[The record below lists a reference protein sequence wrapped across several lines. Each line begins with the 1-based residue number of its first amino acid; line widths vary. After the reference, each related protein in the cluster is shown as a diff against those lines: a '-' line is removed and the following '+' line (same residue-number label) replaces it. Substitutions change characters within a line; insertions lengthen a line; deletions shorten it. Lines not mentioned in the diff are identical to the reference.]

1 MMYVFDT
8 NSLSNVLNHY
18 YFERFPTFW
27 EKFFQMIDEKR
38 IVSVREARHELEE
51 RFEWPVISNLT
62 DHNADFFGIPGVE
75 ELEFVRA
82 IYAIPHF
89 QQNLE
94 RKKLLKGGYLAD
106 PFIIARA
113 RLGPNG
119 VVISEENLMPGAAK
133 VPNICQH
140 FGIPCEKLEGFLT
153 KENWTF

>member
-51 RFEWPVISNLT
+51 RFDRPVISNLT
-62 DHNADFFGIPGVE
+62 DHNADFFGIP
-75 ELEFVRA
+75 
-82 IYAIPHF
+82 
-89 QQNLE
+89 
-94 RKKLLKGGYLAD
+94 AD

-113 RLGPNG
+113 RLGPDG
-119 VVISEENLMPGAAK
+119 IVISEENLMPGAAK
-133 VPNICQH
+133 VPNICQY